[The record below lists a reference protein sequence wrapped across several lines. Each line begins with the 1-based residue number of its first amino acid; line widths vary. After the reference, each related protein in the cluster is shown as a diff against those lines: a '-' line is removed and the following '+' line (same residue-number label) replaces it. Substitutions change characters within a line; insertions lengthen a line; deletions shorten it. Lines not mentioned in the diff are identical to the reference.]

1 MCYLFGMTTASHKP
15 KKVAGKNSAPSKKAA
30 AKNRVST
37 KSNAN
42 NPLRTSCG
50 VRELRQSAS
59 QILDQVKNGTVI
71 EITEHGVPVARLVP
85 IKNSLFEEYIESGL
99 ITPAV
104 NSDWR
109 PTKNPIK
116 IKGNKTSTEVLMEL
130 RAEERY

>member
-1 MCYLFGMTTASHKP
+1 MTTAAHKP
-15 KKVAGKNSAPSKKAA
+15 KKVAGKKSAPAKKAA
-30 AKNRVST
+30 AKKRVST
-37 KSNAN
+37 KSNLN

-59 QILDQVKNGTVI
+59 QILDQVKNGLVV

-85 IKNSLFEEYIESGL
+85 IKNSLYEEYIESGL
-99 ITPAV
+99 IIPAV

-116 IKGNKTSTEVLMEL
+116 IKGNKTSTEVLLEL

>member
-1 MCYLFGMTTASHKP
+1 MTTAGHKP
-15 KKVAGKNSAPSKKAA
+15 KKVAGKKSAPAKKAA
-30 AKNRVST
+30 AKKKVST
-37 KSNAN
+37 KSNVN

-59 QILDQVKNGTVI
+59 QILDQVKNGTVV

-85 IKNSLFEEYIESGL
+85 IKNSLYEEYIESGL
-99 ITPAV
+99 IIPAV

-116 IKGNKTSTEVLMEL
+116 IKGNKTSTEVLLEL

>member
-1 MCYLFGMTTASHKP
+1 MTTAAHKP
-15 KKVAGKNSAPSKKAA
+15 KKVAGKKSAPAKKAA
-30 AKNRVST
+30 AKKKVST
-37 KSNAN
+37 KSNVN

-59 QILDQVKNGTVI
+59 QILDQVKNGIVV

-85 IKNSLFEEYIESGL
+85 IKNSLYEEYIESGL
-99 ITPAV
+99 IISAV

-116 IKGNKTSTEVLMEL
+116 IKGNKTSTEVLLEL

>member
-1 MCYLFGMTTASHKP
+1 MH
-15 KKVAGKNSAPSKKAA
+15 
-30 AKNRVST
+30 
-37 KSNAN
+37 

-59 QILDQVKNGTVI
+59 QILDQVKNGTVV

-85 IKNSLFEEYIESGL
+85 IKNSLFEEYIGSGL

>member
-1 MCYLFGMTTASHKP
+1 MTTAAHKP
-15 KKVAGKNSAPSKKAA
+15 KKVVGKKPTPVKKVAV
-30 AKNRVST
+30 KKRVPA
-37 KSNAN
+37 KSNVN

-85 IKNSLFEEYIESGL
+85 IKSSLFEEYIESGL

-116 IKGNKTSTEVLMEL
+116 IKGNKTSTEVLLEL

>member
-1 MCYLFGMTTASHKP
+1 MTTAAHKP
-15 KKVAGKNSAPSKKAA
+15 KKVAGKKSAPTKKAA
-30 AKNRVST
+30 TKKKVST
-37 KSNAN
+37 KSNVN

-59 QILDQVKNGTVI
+59 QILDQVKDGTVV

-85 IKNSLFEEYIESGL
+85 IKNSLYEEYIESGL
-99 ITPAV
+99 IIPAV

-116 IKGNKTSTEVLMEL
+116 IKGNKTSTEVLLEL

>member
-1 MCYLFGMTTASHKP
+1 MTTAAHKP
-15 KKVAGKNSAPSKKAA
+15 KKVVGKKPTPVKKTAV
-30 AKNRVST
+30 KKRVPA
-37 KSNAN
+37 KSNVN

-59 QILDQVKNGTVI
+59 QILDQVKNGTVV

-99 ITPAV
+99 ITPAI

>member
-1 MCYLFGMTTASHKP
+1 MTTAAHKP
-15 KKVAGKNSAPSKKAA
+15 KKVAGKKSAPAKKAA
-30 AKNRVST
+30 AKKKVST
-37 KSNAN
+37 KSNVN

-59 QILDQVKNGTVI
+59 QILGQVKNGTVV

-85 IKNSLFEEYIESGL
+85 IKNSLYEEYIESGL
-99 ITPAV
+99 IIPAV

-116 IKGNKTSTEVLMEL
+116 IKGNKTSTEVLLEL

>member
-1 MCYLFGMTTASHKP
+1 MTTASHKP
-15 KKVAGKNSAPSKKAA
+15 KKVVRKRSAPSKKAA
-30 AKNRVST
+30 AKNKVLT
-37 KSNAN
+37 KSSAN

-85 IKNSLFEEYIESGL
+85 IKSSLFEEYIESGL

-116 IKGNKTSTEVLMEL
+116 VKGNKSSTEVLMEL

>member
-1 MCYLFGMTTASHKP
+1 MTTAGHKP
-15 KKVAGKNSAPSKKAA
+15 KKVAGKKSAPAKKAA
-30 AKNRVST
+30 AKKKVST
-37 KSNAN
+37 KSNVN

-59 QILDQVKNGTVI
+59 QILDQVKNGTVV

-85 IKNSLFEEYIESGL
+85 IKNSLYEEYIESG
-99 ITPAV
+99 IIIPAV

-116 IKGNKTSTEVLMEL
+116 IKGNKTSTEVLLEL

>member
-1 MCYLFGMTTASHKP
+1 MTTAAHKP
-15 KKVAGKNSAPSKKAA
+15 KKVAGKKSAPAKKAA
-30 AKNRVST
+30 AKKKVST
-37 KSNAN
+37 KSNVN

-59 QILDQVKNGTVI
+59 QILDQVKNGLVV

-85 IKNSLFEEYIESGL
+85 IKNSLYEEYIESGL
-99 ITPAV
+99 IIPAV

-116 IKGNKTSTEVLMEL
+116 IKGNKTSTEVLLEL
-130 RAEERY
+130 RSEERY

>member
-1 MCYLFGMTTASHKP
+1 MTTAAHKP
-15 KKVAGKNSAPSKKAA
+15 KKVAGKKSAPAKKAA
-30 AKNRVST
+30 AKKKVST
-37 KSNAN
+37 KSNLN

-59 QILDQVKNGTVI
+59 QILDQVKNGLVV

-99 ITPAV
+99 IIPAV

-116 IKGNKTSTEVLMEL
+116 IKGNKTSTEVLLEL

>member
-1 MCYLFGMTTASHKP
+1 MTTAAHKP
-15 KKVAGKNSAPSKKAA
+15 KKVTGKKSAPAKKAA
-30 AKNRVST
+30 AKKKVST
-37 KSNAN
+37 KSNLN

-59 QILDQVKNGTVI
+59 QILDQVKNGTVV

-116 IKGNKTSTEVLMEL
+116 IKGNKTSTEVLLEL

>member
-1 MCYLFGMTTASHKP
+1 MTTAGHKP
-15 KKVAGKNSAPSKKAA
+15 KKVVGKKSAPTKKAA
-30 AKNRVST
+30 AKKKVST
-37 KSNAN
+37 KSNVN

-59 QILDQVKNGTVI
+59 QILDQVKNGTVV

-85 IKNSLFEEYIESGL
+85 IKNSLYEEYVESGL
-99 ITPAV
+99 IIPAV

-116 IKGNKTSTEVLMEL
+116 IKGNKTSTEVLLEL

>member
-1 MCYLFGMTTASHKP
+1 MTTAAHKP
-15 KKVAGKNSAPSKKAA
+15 KKVAGKKSAPAKKAV
-30 AKNRVST
+30 AKKKVST
-37 KSNAN
+37 KSNVN

-59 QILDQVKNGTVI
+59 QILDQVKNGTVV

-85 IKNSLFEEYIESGL
+85 IKNSLYEEYIESGL
-99 ITPAV
+99 IIPAV

-116 IKGNKTSTEVLMEL
+116 IKGNKTSTEVLLEL

>member
-1 MCYLFGMTTASHKP
+1 MTTAAHKP
-15 KKVAGKNSAPSKKAA
+15 KKVAGKKSAPAKKAA
-30 AKNRVST
+30 AKKKVST
-37 KSNAN
+37 KSDVN
-42 NPLRTSCG
+42 NPLRASCG

-59 QILDQVKNGTVI
+59 QILDRVKNGAVV

-85 IKNSLFEEYIESGL
+85 IKNSLYEEYIESGL